1 MSTVLATTAA
11 PAGMGGMGIV
21 LYMAFFFGVMWL
33 LIIRPQK
40 KRDKQVLEMQ
50 KAIKVGDSVLLQS
63 GMFGK
68 VVDVINDIFIIELG
82 LNKSVRIPVKKAAVS
97 GVAEP
102 NLSIAKP
109 VIVEEDEEDDDEY
122 EEYEDDDDDDETED
136 GK

>member
-1 MSTVLATTAA
+1 MNIIVASAA
-11 PAGMGGMGIV
+11 KAGMGSMGIIGMV
-21 LYMAFFFGVMWL
+21 GYMAFFFGIMWL

-40 KRDKQVLEMQ
+40 KREKQVAEMQ
-50 KAIKVGDSVLLQS
+50 QAIKVGDSVLLQA

-68 VVDVINDIFIIELG
+68 VVDIINDLFIIELG
-82 LNKSVRIPVKKAAVS
+82 LNKSVRIPVKKAAVV

-109 VIVEEDEEDDDEY
+109 VVQEAEEDDDEY
-122 EEYEDDDDDDETED
+122 EEYEDDDTTED